1 MKENI
6 LTIITP
12 KANVAY
18 LNESMTIRQGLE
30 KLRANGYSAVPV
42 IKNDGTYFGIVSEGD
57 FLWKILDDNVV
68 TIEELEKTKVKNII
82 TRKVPA
88 CKIDISI
95 DDLVTFAIEYNFV
108 PIVDD
113 RNILMGIITRKSI
126 INYYKNK
133 KA

>member
-12 KANVAY
+12 KANVTY

-30 KLRANGYSAVPV
+30 KLRINGYSAVPV
-42 IKNDGTYFGIVSEGD
+42 IKDDGTYFGVVSEGD

-68 TIEELEKTKVKNII
+68 TIEELEKTKVRDIV

-126 INYYKNK
+126 INYYK

>member
-12 KANVAY
+12 KTNVVY
-18 LNESMTIRQGLE
+18 LNDSMTIRQGLE
-30 KLRANGYSAVPV
+30 KLRAHSYSAVPV
-42 IKNDGTYFGIVSEGD
+42 IKEDGTYFGVVSEGD
-57 FLWKILDDNVV
+57 FLWKLLDDNII
-68 TIEELEKTKVKNII
+68 TIEELENTKVKDII
-82 TRKVPA
+82 RKNVPA
-88 CKIDISI
+88 CKIDASI
-95 DDLVTFAIEYNFV
+95 DDLISFVCEYNFV

-126 INYYKNK
+126 INYYK